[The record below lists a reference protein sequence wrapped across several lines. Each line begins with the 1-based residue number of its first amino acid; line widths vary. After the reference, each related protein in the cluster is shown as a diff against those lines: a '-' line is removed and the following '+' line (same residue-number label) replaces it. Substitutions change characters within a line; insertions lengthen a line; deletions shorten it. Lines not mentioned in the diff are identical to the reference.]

1 MQLKKMVLDQDLRRV
16 TNINTYEAAC
26 WPSFALGIFYASS
39 DGVTTVTC

>member
-1 MQLKKMVLDQDLRRV
+1 MQLKKMVLDQDLRV

-26 WPSFALGIFYASS
+26 RPSFALEIFYSSS